1 MKWNLPKGDQFLP
14 DVSIDELKALHKA
27 EKDTKARDRLLV
39 YMARKRG
46 DSIRKIADDFGS
58 TYSTIRD
65 WLVRAKDGLGRL
77 HDTKRLGPSRRLSAE
92 QLAEIREDLLAGPR
106 ELGFETDMWTGKIL
120 VEHIRRKYEITFVP
134 RTMQT
139 LMHEMGF
146 RHVKPRPRHPK
157 AASNEEKKA
166 FKKKLASL
174 PRTGPTGATRS

>member
-1 MKWNLPKGDQFLP
+1 MKWNLPKGDKFLP

-46 DSIRKIADDFGS
+46 HSIRKIADDFGS

-65 WLVRAKDGLGRL
+65 WLVRAKGGLGRL
-77 HDTKRLGPSRRLSAE
+77 HDTKRSGPLRRLDAA
-92 QLAEIREDLLAGPR
+92 QLAGIREDLLAGPR
-106 ELGFETDMWTGKIL
+106 KLGFETDMWTGKIL
-120 VEHIRRKYEITFVP
+120 VEHIRRKHGITFVP

-157 AASNEEKKA
+157 AASDQEKKA
-166 FKKKLASL
+166 FKKKLVS
-174 PRTGPTGATRS
+174 